1 MKKSIL
7 TTDVY
12 LTMSIYSFLSLLF
25 SQNVMNTTD
34 HNGYKNNFWNLMMF
48 FLISSRAVLEMQMS
62 DGLHEMGY
70 PKWQLV
76 VCLFLVYT
84 MLYLSLFK
92 GVKSSGNSRK

>member
-34 HNGYKNNFWNLMMF
+34 HNGCTNYFWNLMMF